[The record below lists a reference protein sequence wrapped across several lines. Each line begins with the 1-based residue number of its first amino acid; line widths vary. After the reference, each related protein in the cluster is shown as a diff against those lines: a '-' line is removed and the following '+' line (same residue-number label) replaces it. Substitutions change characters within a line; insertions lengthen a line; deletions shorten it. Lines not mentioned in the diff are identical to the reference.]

1 MNPFGYGQFLPVFG
15 MKILSSGCTQCHTYT
30 LTHSGSWKRGLYY
43 VLPSSPVVFVVVYL
57 IASSVVGLCSS
68 GVRPICN
75 TKKEQV
81 ECNWIQHKTLLLLTY
96 CTLKSQEKKEKK
108 TIVTPYS
115 LPHNIKECA
124 NILCVKRRK
133 RRWLG
138 SWLLGKC
145 RTGEKKNVKKVAW
158 HHLLAGAAAAVVVVG
173 LRKNDN
179 TLSPLFFPSWDTVW
193 PRRRWWCRY
202 SKKKSGERER
212 ERESP
217 FYMCIIIHVSS
228 SR

>member
-15 MKILSSGCTQCHTYT
+15 MKILSSGCTQCHTHT

-96 CTLKSQEKKEKK
+96 CTLKSQEKKEKARENRPRLLQK
-108 TIVTPYS
+108 QEKS
-115 LPHNIKECA
+115 QRKE
-124 NILCVKRRK
+124 RK
-133 RRWLG
+133 
-138 SWLLGKC
+138 K
-145 RTGEKKNVKKVAW
+145 EKKDKNGLPRVSGHSFKVKSFIQ
-158 HHLLAGAAAAVVVVG
+158 G
-173 LRKNDN
+173 L
-179 TLSPLFFPSWDTVW
+179 
-193 PRRRWWCRY
+193 
-202 SKKKSGERER
+202 
-212 ERESP
+212 
-217 FYMCIIIHVSS
+217 
-228 SR
+228 